1 MLNNILKM
9 KLSALL
15 SFLLSIIAC
24 AIIRP
29 VSTAGSVFIILVVF
43 VASLIVLQVIVRV
56 YRFATKAS

>member
-1 MLNNILKM
+1 M

-43 VASLIVLQVIVRV
+43 VVSLIVLQITVRV
-56 YRFATKAS
+56 YRFATKGS